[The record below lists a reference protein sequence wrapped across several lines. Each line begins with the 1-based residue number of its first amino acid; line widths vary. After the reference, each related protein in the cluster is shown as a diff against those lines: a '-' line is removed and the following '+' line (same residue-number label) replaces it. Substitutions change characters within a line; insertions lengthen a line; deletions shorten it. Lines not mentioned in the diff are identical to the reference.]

1 MTKLATTTLIE
12 LEINQIMKE
21 DKKLKEKNSKDWKN
35 SFEANDHGNAVKFM
49 DEAVKLDETYNKK
62 IKDLE
67 EKLKVAQSQESIV
80 RNAKCISVNVIFT
93 YDHREQD
100 MIDLI
105 MYKEEFSYHLRNE
118 VAFLKWVIEKSFKD
132 ESEAK
137 DLVKISMCVSP
148 QEISDEEF
156 TKWTGIKE
164 FLARG
169 GKYYFQP
176 NQRDK
181 VEELIIRDTEV
192 ASITK
197 PFAEIN

>member
-1 MTKLATTTLIE
+1 MTKLTTTTLIE
-12 LEINQIMKE
+12 LEINQTMKE
-21 DKKLKEKNSKDWKN
+21 YKKLKKKNSKDWKN
-35 SFEANDHGNAVKFM
+35 AFEADDHGNAVKFM

-80 RNAKCISVNVIFT
+80 KNAKCISVNVIFT

-118 VAFLKWVIEKSFKD
+118 VSFLKWVIKNSFRD

-148 QEISDEEF
+148 QEMSDEEF

>member
-1 MTKLATTTLIE
+1 MTKLTTTTLIE
-12 LEINQIMKE
+12 LEINQTMKE
-21 DKKLKEKNSKDWKN
+21 YKKLKKKNSKDWKN
-35 SFEANDHGNAVKFM
+35 AFEAECHGEAVKFM

-80 RNAKCISVNVIFT
+80 KNAKCISVNVIFT

-105 MYKEEFSYHLRNE
+105 MYQEEFSYHLRNE
-118 VAFLKWVIEKSFKD
+118 VSFLKWVIKNSFRD

-148 QEISDEEF
+148 QEMSDEEF

-176 NQRDK
+176 NQRGK

>member
-1 MTKLATTTLIE
+1 MTKLTTTALIM
-12 LEINQIMKE
+12 LEIDQTMKE
-21 DKKLKEKNSKDWKN
+21 YKKRKKKNSKAWKN
-35 SFEANDHGNAVKFM
+35 AFEAECHQEAVFHM
-49 DEAVKLDETYNKK
+49 DEAVKLDEIYNKK
-62 IKDLE
+62 MKDLE

-105 MYKEEFSYHLRNE
+105 MYQEEFSYHLRNE
-118 VAFLKWVIEKSFKD
+118 VSFLKWVIKNSFRD

-148 QEISDEEF
+148 QEMSDEEF

>member
-1 MTKLATTTLIE
+1 MTKSKSI
-12 LEINQIMKE
+12 QI
-21 DKKLKEKNSKDWKN
+21 
-35 SFEANDHGNAVKFM
+35 
-49 DEAVKLDETYNKK
+49 
-62 IKDLE
+62 
-67 EKLKVAQSQESIV
+67 
-80 RNAKCISVNVIFT
+80 NVIFT
-93 YDHREQD
+93 YDNKDQD
-100 MIDLI
+100 TIDLY
-105 MYKEEFSYHLRNE
+105 MSEDEFAFNLRNE
-118 VAFLKWVIEKSFKD
+118 VALVKWVINKSFFRD
-132 ESEAK
+132 IEEAN
-137 DLVKISMCVSP
+137 DLLKISMCIKP
-148 QEISDEEF
+148 ENISDKEF

>member
-1 MTKLATTTLIE
+1 MTKLTTTTLIE
-12 LEINQIMKE
+12 LEINQTMKE
-21 DKKLKEKNSKDWKN
+21 YKKLKKKNSKDWKN
-35 SFEANDHGNAVKFM
+35 AFEAECHGEAVKFM

-93 YDHREQD
+93 YDHKDQD

-137 DLVKISMCVSP
+137 DLLKISMCVSP
-148 QEISDEEF
+148 QEMSDEEF

>member
-1 MTKLATTTLIE
+1 MTKLTTTTLIE
-12 LEINQIMKE
+12 LEINQTMKE
-21 DKKLKEKNSKDWKN
+21 YKKLKKKNSKDWKN
-35 SFEANDHGNAVKFM
+35 AFEAECHGEAVKFM
-49 DEAVKLDETYNKK
+49 DEAVKLDETYSKK

-80 RNAKCISVNVIFT
+80 KNAKCISVNVIFT
-93 YDHREQD
+93 YDHKDQD

-105 MYKEEFSYHLRNE
+105 MYEEEFSYHLRNE
-118 VAFLKWVIEKSFKD
+118 VSFLKWVIEKSFKD

-137 DLVKISMCVSP
+137 DLVKISMCISP
-148 QEISDEEF
+148 QEMSDEEF

>member
-1 MTKLATTTLIE
+1 MTKLTTTTLIK
-12 LEINQIMKE
+12 LEIDQTMKE
-21 DKKLKEKNSKDWKN
+21 YKKRKKKNSKAWKN
-35 SFEANDHGNAVKFM
+35 AFEAECHQEAVFHM
-49 DEAVKLDETYNKK
+49 DEAVKLDEIYNKK
-62 IKDLE
+62 MKDLE
-67 EKLKVAQSQESIV
+67 EKLKVAQSQESTV

-93 YDHREQD
+93 YDHKDQD

-105 MYKEEFSYHLRNE
+105 MYQEEFSYHLRNE
-118 VAFLKWVIEKSFKD
+118 VSFLKWVIKNSFRD

>member
-1 MTKLATTTLIE
+1 MTKLTTTTLIE
-12 LEINQIMKE
+12 LEINQTMKE
-21 DKKLKEKNSKDWKN
+21 YKKLKKKNSKDWKN
-35 SFEANDHGNAVKFM
+35 AFEAECHGEAVKFM

-105 MYKEEFSYHLRNE
+105 MYQEEFSYHLRNE
-118 VAFLKWVIEKSFKD
+118 VSFLKWVIKNSFRD

-148 QEISDEEF
+148 QEMSDEEF

>member
-1 MTKLATTTLIE
+1 MTKLTTTTLIE
-12 LEINQIMKE
+12 LEINQTMKE
-21 DKKLKEKNSKDWKN
+21 YKKLKKKNSKDWKN
-35 SFEANDHGNAVKFM
+35 AFEAECHGEAVKFM
-49 DEAVKLDETYNKK
+49 DEAVKLDETYSKK

-80 RNAKCISVNVIFT
+80 KNAKCISVNVIFT
-93 YDHREQD
+93 YDHKDQD

-105 MYKEEFSYHLRNE
+105 MYQEEFSYHLRNE
-118 VAFLKWVIEKSFKD
+118 VSFLKWVIEKSFKD

-137 DLVKISMCVSP
+137 DLVKISMCISP
-148 QEISDEEF
+148 QEMSDEEF

>member
-1 MTKLATTTLIE
+1 MTKLTTTTLIE
-12 LEINQIMKE
+12 PEINQTMKE
-21 DKKLKEKNSKDWKN
+21 YKKLKKKNSKDWKN
-35 SFEANDHGNAVKFM
+35 AFEAECHGEAVKFM

-93 YDHREQD
+93 YDHKDQD

-118 VAFLKWVIEKSFKD
+118 VAFLKWVLEKSFKD

-137 DLVKISMCVSP
+137 DLLKISMCVSP
-148 QEISDEEF
+148 QEMSDEEF

>member
-1 MTKLATTTLIE
+1 MTKLTTTTLIE
-12 LEINQIMKE
+12 LEINQTMKE
-21 DKKLKEKNSKDWKN
+21 YKKLKKKNSKDWKN
-35 SFEANDHGNAVKFM
+35 AFEAECHGEAVKFM

-80 RNAKCISVNVIFT
+80 KNAKCISVNVIFT
-93 YDHREQD
+93 YDHKDQD

-105 MYKEEFSYHLRNE
+105 MYQEEFSYHLRNE
-118 VAFLKWVIEKSFKD
+118 VAFLKWVIEKSFRD

-148 QEISDEEF
+148 QEMSDEEF